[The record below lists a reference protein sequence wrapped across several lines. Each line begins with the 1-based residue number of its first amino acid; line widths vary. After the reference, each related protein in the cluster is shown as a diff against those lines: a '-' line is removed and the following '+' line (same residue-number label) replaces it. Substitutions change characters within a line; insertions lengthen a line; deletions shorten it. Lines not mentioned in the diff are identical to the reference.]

1 MAEGR
6 ADVIVVDGFTGNVAL
21 KSMEGALRWSVGAM
35 GIAYGSIGPAR
46 EVLRSTH
53 LLSGASLLGVDGN
66 IVVGHGASRADEIN
80 GCIRRAAMLHEGSI
94 VESVGASVSG
104 LPELNARGELA

>member
-1 MAEGR
+1 MAEAR

-21 KSMEGALRWSVGAM
+21 KSMEGVLRWSVGAM
-35 GIAYGSIGPAR
+35 GTAYGSSEPAR

-66 IVVGHGASRADEIN
+66 IVVGHGASRADEIH
-80 GCIRRAAMLHEGSI
+80 GCIRQAAMLHEGSI
-94 VESVGASVSG
+94 VESVRASVSG
-104 LPELNARGELA
+104 FAELNVRGELA